1 MNLVVVSSRN
11 DIPVF
16 IPSRDASI
24 FVKVFGNSLDL
35 MLRDMRCLVIVLLDN
50 GWVWAGVGGAVGTCV
65 RRCCIKFSS
74 LRGQHVWDVCH
85 KAKDFKVSIVFDN
98 KPQRPDKND
107 RLGPKQQPG
116 VYLANYQI

>member
-35 MLRDMRCLVIVLLDN
+35 MLMDMRCVVIVLLDN
-50 GWVWAGVGGAVGTCV
+50 GWVWAGVG
-65 RRCCIKFSS
+65 
-74 LRGQHVWDVCH
+74 RGSRNLCSVLPH
-85 KAKDFKVSIVFDN
+85 
-98 KPQRPDKND
+98 
-107 RLGPKQQPG
+107 
-116 VYLANYQI
+116 